1 MTATM
6 YKLLVS
12 DFANP
17 YALAST
23 GLASGEAFTY
33 AQSIAGSCGVLLTQL
48 FFSWRLWVISRR
60 SLHVRSRVIISTLT
74 MMLALFSCGYY
85 LNLAVEGFAHSSLTV
100 KSPDFTLA
108 YTLAASS
115 RVLFDLFITFGMT
128 ITLYRSRSGVE
139 QTDHVITLM
148 ILFIVNTNLLTTLLS
163 ISELVTFF
171 ALPTASIYGG
181 LGFLTPKLYCNALLA
196 SMNSREFIQNELK
209 PVGTTM
215 LSGSGS
221 TVFTARRGMGDF
233 TAARLSAKGT
243 VGEATRSGR
252 DEEAQVSYEMTARS
266 TTKLPY
272 LRDDI

>member
-1 MTATM
+1 MMTATM

-33 AQSIAGSCGVLLTQL
+33 VLL
-48 FFSWRLWVISRR
+48 VE
-60 SLHVRSRVIISTLT
+60 
-74 MMLALFSCGYY
+74 ALGYFQKIPPRPLESYYLNLDHDVSPVLLCCIGYY

-163 ISELVTFF
+163 ISELVTVRSPISLDARRANVDTMQFF
-171 ALPTASIYGG
+171 ALPTAAIYGG
-181 LGFLTPKLYCNALLA
+181 LGFLTPKCRSRNSLVDNA
-196 SMNSREFIQNELK
+196 
-209 PVGTTM
+209 
-215 LSGSGS
+215 
-221 TVFTARRGMGDF
+221 
-233 TAARLSAKGT
+233 
-243 VGEATRSGR
+243 
-252 DEEAQVSYEMTARS
+252 
-266 TTKLPY
+266 
-272 LRDDI
+272 